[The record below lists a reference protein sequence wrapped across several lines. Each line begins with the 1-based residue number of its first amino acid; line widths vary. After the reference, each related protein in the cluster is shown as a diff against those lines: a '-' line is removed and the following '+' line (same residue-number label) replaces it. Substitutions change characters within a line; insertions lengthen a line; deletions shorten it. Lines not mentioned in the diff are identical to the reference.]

1 MALTNVALI
10 GANGH
15 LGPSVLHILL
25 SAPHL
30 NITVLTRA
38 SSAST
43 YPSSVHTITIPD
55 SLPVQALGDALC
67 GQDAL
72 VVTMAGNRVAEQIK
86 LADAA
91 YTAGVKRII
100 LADFGSCDSADEYT
114 QALLPLMAGKAKR
127 EGSTLSWTS
136 IVTGHFFDYGL
147 KGGLLRFDLPKRRA
161 QLLDGGE
168 MRWSACTLE
177 RIGVAV
183 LRVLEREKETRNRL
197 LYVQKLLC
205 DRVIEEKR
213 EGLEKGDGDAIEE
226 VVSRKEGFANV
237 LLGLDE
243 ENLEDVVR
251 RVIESM

>member
-114 QALLPLMAGKAKR
+114 QALLPLMAGKAKVR
-127 EGSTLSWTS
+127 AHLEQLGSGRAVRSAGPVLSQAIFST
-136 IVTGHFFDYGL
+136 TD
-147 KGGLLRFDLPKRRA
+147 
-161 QLLDGGE
+161 
-168 MRWSACTLE
+168 
-177 RIGVAV
+177 
-183 LRVLEREKETRNRL
+183 LRVGF
-197 LYVQKLLC
+197 C
-205 DRVIEEKR
+205 DSTCQS
-213 EGLEKGDGDAIEE
+213 DGH
-226 VVSRKEGFANV
+226 SF
-237 LLGLDE
+237 
-243 ENLEDVVR
+243 
-251 RVIESM
+251 